1 MLSLRMLV
9 LTGALAL
16 ASLIVSPVASAATV
30 SPWVHVQGVGFTDQ
44 NGLPVVL
51 RGVNQQGGAG
61 VQSNGLALSLGS
73 NFVRIL
79 APWSTI
85 EDTAPVGGIH
95 TWNLA
100 YLQRLDE
107 QVSWYEAHDVN
118 VLIDFHQYK
127 WSPYFGTG
135 STGISGWFYNDVRP
149 GLYPKTD
156 AGMKQAMS
164 DWWTDAVGRQDY
176 LAFVRMMVGRYS
188 SYANVAGYEVF
199 NEPMVGNLG
208 ENHVSTQTVISW
220 EAPVVNAIRL
230 HDPERAVFFMLRGGG
245 DNGLENADFAAF
257 GPMTN
262 LVLDLHDY
270 YNGLYGS
277 GFTPDQEGWVP
288 SWDAT
293 HNQNFLD
300 YHGTEDAL
308 VRNLESAVNRTR
320 RLGIPLVVGEW
331 GAQTADSGVIDFQH
345 HLLSV
350 MTRYGLSWARWNLGQ
365 GSDPFTLLTPAKS
378 FNPVGADLAVALATP
393 APTMGIA
400 PAADVQPQVT
410 GFAQVGQVLSADNG
424 MWAGVPAPLVTDQWQ
439 RCNAIGLGCTLI
451 TGSTAST
458 YVVMPSDLGSTL
470 RVAVRARSAA
480 GHTVVRTMVTAPVTA
495 NVLTVANLVAQ
506 VSPISPCVTV
516 SFDLNKDAAVKI
528 VIRDAAGAVIKK
540 LDNADHPAGLVLK
553 RWGEMQDN
561 GLPAPHGTYTA
572 QITATTSTE
581 FTSASVPFTI

>member
-1 MLSLRMLV
+1 MFSVRTLIF
-9 LTGALAL
+9 TGALAL
-16 ASLIVSPVASAATV
+16 ASLIVPSTASAAVV
-30 SPWVHVQGVGFTDQ
+30 SPWVHVQGVAFTDQ
-44 NGLPVVL
+44 NGLPVIL

-61 VQSNGLALSLGS
+61 VQSNGMAQSLGS

-79 APWSTI
+79 APWSTV
-85 EDTAPVGGIH
+85 EDTAPVGGLH
-95 TWNLA
+95 TWNEE

-107 QVSWYEAHDVN
+107 QVTWYQDHGVN

-135 STGISGWFYNDVRP
+135 STGVPGWFYNDVRP

-156 AGMKQAMS
+156 EGMKEAMS

-176 LAFVRMMVGRYS
+176 LAFARMMVNRYGS
-188 SYANVAGYEVF
+188 HPNVVGYEVF

-208 ENHVSTQTVISW
+208 ENHASTQAVISW
-220 EAPVVNAIRL
+220 EAPIVNWIRL

-245 DNGLENADFAAF
+245 DNGLLNADFAKF
-257 GPMTN
+257 GPVTN

-300 YHGTEDAL
+300 YHGTEQAL
-308 VRNLESAVNRTR
+308 VENLASAVKRTR
-320 RLGIPLVVGEW
+320 ALGIPLVVGEW
-331 GAQTADSGVIDFQH
+331 GAQTADSGVLDFQH

-350 MTRYGLSWARWNLGQ
+350 MARYGLSWARWNLGQ
-365 GSDPFTLLTPAKS
+365 GADPFTLLTRTKA
-378 FNPVGADLAVALATP
+378 FNSVGADLAVALATP
-393 APTMGIA
+393 AATMGIA
-400 PAADVQPQVT
+400 PAADIQPQVA
-410 GFAQVGQVLSADNG
+410 GFAQVGQVLSVDNG
-424 MWAGVPAPLVTDQWQ
+424 LWAGVPAPAVTDQWQ
-439 RCNAIGLGCTLI
+439 RCNAIGLACKLI

-470 RVAVRARSAA
+470 RVAVRARSSA
-480 GHTVVRTMVTAPVTA
+480 GRAVVRTAVTAPVTP
-495 NVLTVANLVAQ
+495 NVLAVANLQASA
-506 VSPISPCVTV
+506 SPISPCVTI

-528 VIRDAAGAVIKK
+528 VIRNAAGRAC
-540 LDNADHPAGLVLK
+540 ASATPSPCCRSSSPPPSRRAACAS
-553 RWGEMQDN
+553 RRRSA
-561 GLPAPHGTYTA
+561 APGRRT
-572 QITATTSTE
+572 
-581 FTSASVPFTI
+581 

>member
-1 MLSLRMLV
+1 MLFFRTL

-16 ASLIVSPVASAATV
+16 LTLIVPSTASAAIV

-44 NGLPVVL
+44 TGLPVVL

-73 NFVRIL
+73 NFVRVL
-79 APWSTI
+79 APWSTV
-85 EDTAPVGGIH
+85 EDTAPIGGLH
-95 TWNLA
+95 TWNEA

-107 QVSWYEAHDVN
+107 QVSWYEDHGVN

-135 STGISGWFYNDVRP
+135 ETGIPGWFYNDVRP

-156 AGMKQAMS
+156 TGMKQAMG

-176 LAFVRMMVGRYS
+176 LAFVRMMVNRYGS
-188 SYANVAGYEVF
+188 HANVVGYEVF

-208 ENHVSTQTVISW
+208 ETHASTQAVVSW
-220 EAPVVNAIRL
+220 EAPIVNSIRL
-230 HDPERAVFFMLRGGG
+230 RDPERAVFFMLRGGG
-245 DNGLENADFAAF
+245 DNGIVNADFAKF
-257 GPMTN
+257 GPTTN

-277 GFTPDQEGWVP
+277 GFTADQEGWVP

-300 YHGTEDAL
+300 YHGSEDAL
-308 VRNLESAVNRTR
+308 VANLESAVNRTR

-331 GAQTADSGVIDFQH
+331 GAQTADSGVLDFQH

-350 MTRYGLSWARWNLGQ
+350 MTRYGLSWARWDLGQ

-378 FNPVGADLAVALATP
+378 FNPVGADLAVALSTP
-393 APTMGIA
+393 APAMGIA
-400 PAADVQPQVT
+400 PAADVEPRVR
-410 GFAQVGQVLSADNG
+410 GFAQVGQVLAVDNG
-424 MWAGVPAPLVTDQWQ
+424 MWAGVPAPIVTDQWQ
-439 RCNAIGLGCTLI
+439 RCNALGLGCKLI

-470 RVAVRARSAA
+470 RVAVRARSSA
-480 GHTVVRTMVTAPVTA
+480 GHTVVRTALTAPVTP
-495 NVLTVANLVAQ
+495 NVLTVANVVAQ
-506 VSPISPCVTV
+506 ISPVSPCVTL
-516 SFDLNKDAAVKI
+516 SFDLNKDATVKI
-528 VIRDAAGAVIKK
+528 VIRNAAGAVVKN
-540 LDNADHPAGLVLK
+540 LDNSDHPAGLVLK

-561 GLPAPHGTYTA
+561 GQPAPHGTYTA
-572 QITATTSTE
+572 QIVATSPTE
-581 FTSASVPFTI
+581 FTTASVAFTI

>member
-1 MLSLRMLV
+1 MLSLRTLI
-9 LTGALAL
+9 LTSALAL
-16 ASLIVSPVASAATV
+16 GSLIVPSTASAAVV

-61 VQSNGLALSLGS
+61 IQSNGMALSLGS

-79 APWSTI
+79 APWSTV
-85 EDTAPVGGIH
+85 EDTAPVGGLH
-95 TWNLA
+95 TWNEE
-100 YLQRLDE
+100 YLQRLDA
-107 QVSWYEAHDVN
+107 QVAWYEEHDVN

-127 WSPYFGTG
+127 WSPYFGSG
-135 STGISGWFYNDVRP
+135 ETGIPGWFYNDVRP

-156 AGMKQAMS
+156 DGMREAMG
-164 DWWTDAVGRQDY
+164 DWWTDAVGRADY
-176 LAFVRMMVGRYS
+176 LAFARMMVARYS
-188 SYANVAGYEVF
+188 SHANVVGYEVF

-208 ENHVSTQTVISW
+208 ENHVSTQAVIAW
-220 EAPVVNAIRL
+220 EAPIVNMIRL
-230 HDPERAVFFMLRGGG
+230 KDPERAVFFMLRGGG

-277 GFTPDQEGWVP
+277 GYTPDQEGWVP

-308 VRNLESAVNRTR
+308 VQNLQSAVSRTR
-320 RLGIPLVVGEW
+320 ALGIPLVIGEW
-331 GAQTADSGVIDFQH
+331 GAQTADTGVLDFQH

-365 GSDPFTLLTPAKS
+365 GADPFTLLTRTKS

-400 PAADVQPQVT
+400 PAADIQPVVT
-410 GFAQVGQVLSADNG
+410 GFAQVGQVLSASTG
-424 MWAGVPAPLVTDQWQ
+424 MWAGVPAPAVTFQWQ
-439 RCNAIGLGCTLI
+439 RCNALGLACKLAI
-451 TGSTAST
+451 GSTAST
-458 YVVMPSDLGSTL
+458 YVVMPSDLGSTM

-480 GHTVVRTMVTAPVTA
+480 GHTVVRTPVTSPVTP
-495 NVLTVANLVAQ
+495 NVLTVANLTAQ
-506 VSPISPCVTV
+506 VSPISPTVTV
-516 SFDLNKDAAVKI
+516 GFDLNKDAAIKI
-528 VIRDAAGAVIKK
+528 VIRDAAGTIVKK
-540 LDNADHPAGLVLK
+540 LDNADHPAGLVVK
-553 RWGEMQDN
+553 RWRELLDN
-561 GLPAPHGTYTA
+561 GQPAPHGVYTA
-572 QITATTSTE
+572 LVTATTATE
-581 FTSASVPFTI
+581 FTSTSAAFTI

>member
-1 MLSLRMLV
+1 MFSFRTLFLA
-9 LTGALAL
+9 GALAL
-16 ASLIVSPVASAATV
+16 FTLVVPTTARAGIV
-30 SPWVHVQGVGFTDQ
+30 SPWVHVQSVGFTDQ
-44 NGLPVVL
+44 NGLPVIL

-61 VQSNGLALSLGS
+61 VQSNGMALSLGS

-79 APWSTI
+79 APWSTV

-95 TWNLA
+95 TWNQA
-100 YLQRLDE
+100 YLQRLDD
-107 QVSWYEAHDVN
+107 QVSWYEDHGVN

-135 STGISGWFYNDVRP
+135 ETGIPGWFYNDVRP

-156 AGMKQAMS
+156 EGLKQAMG
-164 DWWTDAVGRQDY
+164 DWWTDTVGRQDY
-176 LAFVRMMVGRYS
+176 LAFARMMVSRYGS
-188 SYANVAGYEVF
+188 HANVVGYEVF

-208 ENHVSTQTVISW
+208 EHHASTQAVVAW
-220 EAPVVNAIRL
+220 EAPIVDMIRL
-230 HDPERAVFFMLRGGG
+230 RDPERAVFFMLRGGG
-245 DNGLENADFAAF
+245 DNGVVNADFAKF

-277 GFTPDQEGWVP
+277 GYTPDQEGWAP

-300 YHGTEDAL
+300 YHGSEDAL
-308 VRNLESAVNRTR
+308 VQNIESAVNRTR

-331 GAQTADSGVIDFQH
+331 GAQTADTGVLDFQH

-365 GSDPFTLLTPAKS
+365 GSDPFTLLAPSKS
-378 FNPVGADLAVALATP
+378 FNPVGADLAVALSTP

-410 GFAQVGQVLSADNG
+410 GFAQVGQVLSVDNG
-424 MWAGVPAPLVTDQWQ
+424 MWAGVPAPVVTDQWQ
-439 RCNAIGLGCTLI
+439 RCNALGLACKVI
-451 TGSTAST
+451 TGSIAST

-470 RVAVRARSAA
+470 RVAVRARSSA
-480 GHTVVRTMVTAPVTA
+480 GHTVVRTALTAPVTA
-495 NVLTVANLVAQ
+495 NVLTLANLAAQ
-506 VSPISPCVTV
+506 ISPVSPCVTI
-516 SFDLNKDAAVKI
+516 SFNLNKDAAVKI
-528 VIRDAAGAVIKK
+528 VIRNAAGSVVKN
-540 LDNADHPAGLVLK
+540 LDNSDHPAGLVLK
-553 RWGEMQDN
+553 RWGEIEDN

-572 QITATTSTE
+572 QIVATTATE
-581 FTSASVPFTI
+581 FTSGSVAFTI

>member
-1 MLSLRMLV
+1 MLLFRTL

-16 ASLIVSPVASAATV
+16 LTLIVPSTASAAIV

-44 NGLPVVL
+44 TGLPVVL

-73 NFVRIL
+73 NFVRVL
-79 APWSTI
+79 APWSTV
-85 EDTAPVGGIH
+85 EDTAPVGGLH
-95 TWNLA
+95 TWNEA

-107 QVSWYEAHDVN
+107 QVSWYEDHGVN

-135 STGISGWFYNDVRP
+135 ETGIPGWFYNDVRP

-156 AGMKQAMS
+156 TGMKQAMG

-176 LAFVRMMVGRYS
+176 LAFVRMMVNRYGS
-188 SYANVAGYEVF
+188 HANVVGYEVF

-208 ENHVSTQTVISW
+208 ETHASTQAVVSW
-220 EAPVVNAIRL
+220 EAPIVNAIRL
-230 HDPERAVFFMLRGGG
+230 RDPERAVFFMLRGGG
-245 DNGLENADFAAF
+245 DNGIVNADFAKF
-257 GPMTN
+257 GPTTN

-277 GFTPDQEGWVP
+277 GFTADQEGWVP

-300 YHGTEDAL
+300 YHGSEDAL
-308 VRNLESAVNRTR
+308 VANLESAVNRTR

-331 GAQTADSGVIDFQH
+331 GAQTADSGVLDFQH

-350 MTRYGLSWARWNLGQ
+350 MTRYGLSWARWDLGQ

-378 FNPVGADLAVALATP
+378 FNPVGADLAVALSTP
-393 APTMGIA
+393 APAMGIA
-400 PAADVQPQVT
+400 PAADVEPRVR
-410 GFAQVGQVLSADNG
+410 GFAQVGQVLAVDNG
-424 MWAGVPAPLVTDQWQ
+424 MWAGVPAPIVTDQWQ
-439 RCNAIGLGCTLI
+439 RCNALGLGCKLI

-458 YVVMPSDLGSTL
+458 YVVMPSDLG
-470 RVAVRARSAA
+470 
-480 GHTVVRTMVTAPVTA
+480 
-495 NVLTVANLVAQ
+495 
-506 VSPISPCVTV
+506 
-516 SFDLNKDAAVKI
+516 
-528 VIRDAAGAVIKK
+528 
-540 LDNADHPAGLVLK
+540 
-553 RWGEMQDN
+553 
-561 GLPAPHGTYTA
+561 
-572 QITATTSTE
+572 
-581 FTSASVPFTI
+581 

>member
-1 MLSLRMLV
+1 
-9 LTGALAL
+9 
-16 ASLIVSPVASAATV
+16 
-30 SPWVHVQGVGFTDQ
+30 
-44 NGLPVVL
+44 
-51 RGVNQQGGAG
+51 
-61 VQSNGLALSLGS
+61 
-73 NFVRIL
+73 
-79 APWSTI
+79 
-85 EDTAPVGGIH
+85 
-95 TWNLA
+95 
-100 YLQRLDE
+100 
-107 QVSWYEAHDVN
+107 
-118 VLIDFHQYK
+118 
-127 WSPYFGTG
+127 
-135 STGISGWFYNDVRP
+135 
-149 GLYPKTD
+149 
-156 AGMKQAMS
+156 
-164 DWWTDAVGRQDY
+164 
-176 LAFVRMMVGRYS
+176 
-188 SYANVAGYEVF
+188 
-199 NEPMVGNLG
+199 
-208 ENHVSTQTVISW
+208 
-220 EAPVVNAIRL
+220 
-230 HDPERAVFFMLRGGG
+230 
-245 DNGLENADFAAF
+245 
-257 GPMTN
+257 
-262 LVLDLHDY
+262 
-270 YNGLYGS
+270 
-277 GFTPDQEGWVP
+277 VP

-365 GSDPFTLLTPAKS
+365 GSDPFTLLTAAKS

-410 GFAQVGQVLSADNG
+410 GFAQVGQVLSVDNG

-470 RVAVRARSAA
+470 RVAVRARSSA
-480 GHTVVRTMVTAPVTA
+480 GHTVVRTTVT
-495 NVLTVANLVAQ
+495 
-506 VSPISPCVTV
+506 PISPCVTV

-528 VIRDAAGAVIKK
+528 VIRDAAGAVLKK

-561 GLPAPHGTYTA
+561 GLPAPHGTYSA

>member
-1 MLSLRMLV
+1 MLFVRTL

-16 ASLIVSPVASAATV
+16 LTLIVPSTASAAIV

-44 NGLPVVL
+44 TGLPVVL

-79 APWSTI
+79 APWSTV
-85 EDTAPVGGIH
+85 EDTAPVGGLH
-95 TWNLA
+95 TWNEA

-107 QVSWYEAHDVN
+107 QVSWYEDHGVN

-127 WSPYFGTG
+127 WSPYFGSGETG
-135 STGISGWFYNDVRP
+135 VPGWFYNDVRP

-156 AGMKQAMS
+156 DGMKEAMS
-164 DWWTDAVGRQDY
+164 DWWTDAVGRADY
-176 LAFVRMMVGRYS
+176 LAFVRMMVNRYGS
-188 SYANVAGYEVF
+188 HANVVGYEVF

-208 ENHVSTQTVISW
+208 ETHASTQAVVSW
-220 EAPVVNAIRL
+220 EAPIVNAIRL
-230 HDPERAVFFMLRGGG
+230 RDPERAVFFMLRGGG
-245 DNGLENADFAAF
+245 DNGIVNADFAKF

-277 GFTPDQEGWVP
+277 GFTADQEGWVP

-300 YHGTEDAL
+300 YHGSEDAL
-308 VRNLESAVNRTR
+308 VANLQPAVNRTR
-320 RLGIPLVVGEW
+320 QLGIPLVVGEW
-331 GAQTADSGVIDFQH
+331 GAQTADSGVLDFQH

-378 FNPVGADLAVALATP
+378 FNPVGADLAVALSTP
-393 APTMGIA
+393 APAMGIA
-400 PAADVQPQVT
+400 PAADIEPRVR
-410 GFAQVGQVLSADNG
+410 GFAQVGQVLAVDNG
-424 MWAGVPAPLVTDQWQ
+424 MWAGVPAPIVTDQWQ
-439 RCNAIGLGCTLI
+439 RCNALGLGCKLI

-470 RVAVRARSAA
+470 RVAVRARSSA
-480 GHTVVRTMVTAPVTA
+480 GHTVVRTVLTAPVTP
-495 NVLTVANLVAQ
+495 NVLTVANVVAQ
-506 VSPISPCVTV
+506 VSPVSPCVTL

-528 VIRDAAGAVIKK
+528 VIRNAAGAVVKN
-540 LDNADHPAGLVLK
+540 LDNSDHPAGLVLK
-553 RWGEMQDN
+553 RWGEMQDD

-572 QITATTSTE
+572 QIVATSPTE
-581 FTSASVPFTI
+581 FTTASVAFTI

>member
-1 MLSLRMLV
+1 MLSLRTLILMS
-9 LTGALAL
+9 ALAL
-16 ASLIVSPVASAATV
+16 GSLIVPATASAAVV

-61 VQSNGLALSLGS
+61 IQSNGMALSLGS

-79 APWSTI
+79 APWSTV
-85 EDTAPVGGIH
+85 EDTAPVGGLH
-95 TWNLA
+95 TWNEE
-100 YLQRLDE
+100 YLQRLDA
-107 QVSWYEAHDVN
+107 QVTWYEEHGVN

-127 WSPYFGTG
+127 WSPYFGSG
-135 STGISGWFYNDVRP
+135 ETGIPGWFYNDVRP

-156 AGMKQAMS
+156 DGMKEAMG
-164 DWWTDAVGRQDY
+164 DWWTDAVGRADY
-176 LAFVRMMVGRYS
+176 LAFARMMVARYS
-188 SYANVAGYEVF
+188 SHANVVGYEVF

-208 ENHVSTQTVISW
+208 ENHVSTQAVIAW
-220 EAPVVNAIRL
+220 EAPIVNMIRL
-230 HDPERAVFFMLRGGG
+230 KDPERAVFFMLRGGG
-245 DNGLENADFAAF
+245 DNGLVNAEFTKF

-277 GFTPDQEGWVP
+277 GYTPDQEGWVP

-308 VRNLESAVNRTR
+308 VQNLQSAVTRTR
-320 RLGIPLVVGEW
+320 ALGIPLVIGEW
-331 GAQTADSGVIDFQH
+331 GAQTADTGVLDFQH

-365 GSDPFTLLTPAKS
+365 GADPFTLLTRTKS

-400 PAADVQPQVT
+400 PAADIQPVVT
-410 GFAQVGQVLSADNG
+410 GFAQVGQVLSASTG
-424 MWAGVPAPLVTDQWQ
+424 MWAGVPAPAVTFQWQ
-439 RCNAIGLGCTLI
+439 RCNALGLACKLAI
-451 TGSTAST
+451 GSTAST

-470 RVAVRARSAA
+470 RVAVRARSSA
-480 GHTVVRTMVTAPVTA
+480 GHTVVRTPVTAPVTP
-495 NVLTVANLVAQ
+495 NVLTVANLTAQ
-506 VSPISPCVTV
+506 VSPISPTVTV
-516 SFDLNKDAAVKI
+516 GFDLNKDAAIKI
-528 VIRDAAGAVIKK
+528 VIRNAAGTIVKK
-540 LDNADHPAGLVLK
+540 LDNADHPAGLVVK
-553 RWGEMQDN
+553 RWGELLDN
-561 GLPAPHGTYTA
+561 GQPAPHGVYTA
-572 QITATTSTE
+572 LVTATTATE
-581 FTSASVPFTI
+581 FTSTSVAFTI

>member
-1 MLSLRMLV
+1 MLSFRTLIS
-9 LTGALAL
+9 TGALAL
-16 ASLIVSPVASAATV
+16 SMLVVPSIASAAIV
-30 SPWVHVQGVGFTDQ
+30 PPWVHVQGVGFTDQ
-44 NGLPVVL
+44 NGLPIVL

-61 VQSNGLALSLGS
+61 VQSNGMALTLGS

-79 APWSTI
+79 APWSTV

-95 TWNLA
+95 TWNQT

-107 QVSWYEAHDVN
+107 QVSWYEDHGVN

-135 STGISGWFYNDVRP
+135 ETGIPGWFYNDVRP
-149 GLYPKTD
+149 GLYPKT
-156 AGMKQAMS
+156 GEGVKQAMG

-176 LAFVRMMVGRYS
+176 LAFVRMMVSRYGS
-188 SYANVAGYEVF
+188 HANVVGYEVL

-208 ENHVSTQTVISW
+208 ETHASTQAVISW
-220 EAPVVNAIRL
+220 EAPIVNAIRL
-230 HDPERAVFFMLRGGG
+230 RDPERAVFFMLRGGG
-245 DNGLENADFAAF
+245 DNGLENADFAKF

-277 GFTPDQEGWVP
+277 GFTPDQEGWAP

-300 YHGTEDAL
+300 YHGSEDAL
-308 VRNLESAVNRTR
+308 AANLESAVNRTR

-331 GAQTADSGVIDFQH
+331 GAQTADTGVIEFQH

-365 GSDPFTLLTPAKS
+365 GSDPFTLLTRAKS
-378 FNPVGADLAVALATP
+378 FNPVGADLAVALAAP

-400 PAADVQPQVT
+400 PAADVQPQVA
-410 GFAQVGQVLSADNG
+410 GFAQVGQVLSVDSG
-424 MWAGVPAPLVTDQWQ
+424 MWAGVPAPVVTDQWQ
-439 RCNAIGLGCTLI
+439 RCNALGLGCKLI
-451 TGSTAST
+451 SGSTAST

-470 RVAVRARSAA
+470 RVAVRARSSA
-480 GHTVVRTMVTAPVTA
+480 GHTVIRTGATAPVTP
-495 NVLTVANLVAQ
+495 NVLTVANLAAQ
-506 VSPISPCVTV
+506 VSPVSPCVTI

-528 VIRDAAGAVIKK
+528 VIRNASGAIVKN
-540 LDNADHPAGLVLK
+540 LDNADHPAGPVLK

-561 GLPAPHGTYTA
+561 KLPATHGTYTA
-572 QITATTSTE
+572 QIVATTATE
-581 FTSASVPFTI
+581 FTTGSVAFTI